1 MILDGLLSGSPAMV
15 LDSLSTVRR
24 ERLICSR
31 VVLIKYARRE
41 VSRGGRCRHCQP
53 IVRSA
58 SSTRRFAV
66 GRFGTVSFTNGSGRG
81 GAHCVS
87 EV

>member
-31 VVLIKYARRE
+31 VALIKYARRE
-41 VSRGGRCRHCQP
+41 VSRGRGRCHWHC
-53 IVRSA
+53 
-58 SSTRRFAV
+58 
-66 GRFGTVSFTNGSGRG
+66 
-81 GAHCVS
+81 
-87 EV
+87 

>member
-31 VVLIKYARRE
+31 VALIKYARRE
-41 VSRGGRCRHCQP
+41 VSRGRGRCHWHCY
-53 IVRSA
+53 VLA
-58 SSTRRFAV
+58 
-66 GRFGTVSFTNGSGRG
+66 
-81 GAHCVS
+81 
-87 EV
+87 

>member
-1 MILDGLLSGSPAMV
+1 MILDGLLRIAGMV

-24 ERLICSR
+24 ERLIRSR

-41 VSRGGRCRHCQP
+41 VSRGGRCHCQHYS
-53 IVRSA
+53 R
-58 SSTRRFAV
+58 SSTRDW
-66 GRFGTVSFTNGSGRG
+66 TVSFTNGSGRG